1 MGFEVWYEALSVIE
15 FKGTL
20 NNDGES
26 QGHYLC
32 DVKDKITNQWF
43 RTNDSS
49 DPISIR
55 SSDVSQFG
63 YVVLYKR
70 V

>member
-1 MGFEVWYEALSVIE
+1 MGFEVWYEAVSVIE

-32 DVKDKITNQWF
+32 DVKDKISNQWF

-49 DPISIR
+49 DPIYIR

>member
-43 RTNDSS
+43 RTNDNR

-55 SSDVSQFG
+55 PSDVSQNG